1 MKVLILSC
9 NTGGGHNAAGRALYE
24 EFHRRGI
31 DCEFLDTLSFAK
43 PRASKQASSIYINVT
58 TKMPFLFQ
66 AAYNIAHWISSPHR
80 KSIVYA
86 FNRKYADKLGD
97 YIEEHQFNAVVMPHL
112 FPAEAMTYLQ
122 KHRQFRVRT
131 YAVATDYTCIP
142 FWEETNPD
150 YFIIP
155 HRELTREF
163 VRHGIP
169 HEKLIPLGIPVQRTF
184 GVRRNQAEARQALG
198 LPADGKL
205 IMVMSG
211 SMGFG
216 PLGKVT
222 AKLRKEYGTRLSIA
236 VLSGSN
242 EKLREKLKKQFA
254 PYPNVFIID
263 YTDQVSLYMDA
274 ADLLLT
280 KPGGLTSTEAAAKKL
295 PLILTDPIPGCET
308 MNASFFARH
317 GMALLPTSQKAY
329 LDAVKTLLDDP
340 QACAQITHAQ
350 EAYVSP
356 QSATQIC
363 GFILADCGYLED
375 PQEKDAIAESM
386 DPAEDKQTEPDA

>member
-31 DCEFLDTLSFAK
+31 ACEFLDTLSFAK
-43 PRASKQASSIYINVT
+43 PRSSKQASSIYVNVT
-58 TKMPFLFQ
+58 TKTPFLFQ

-86 FNRKYADKLGD
+86 FNSKYADKLGD
-97 YIEEHQFNAVVMPHL
+97 YIEEHQFDAVVMPHL
-112 FPAEAMTYLQ
+112 FPAEAITYLQ
-122 KHRQFRVRT
+122 KKRNLKIRT

-163 VRHGIP
+163 IRHGIP

-184 GVRRNQAEARQALG
+184 GVRRDQAEARQALA
-198 LPADGKL
+198 LPIDGKMVL
-205 IMVMSG
+205 VMSG
-211 SMGFG
+211 SMGYG
-216 PLGKVT
+216 SLGT
-222 AKLRKEYGTRLSIA
+222 ITEKLRKEYGNRLTIV
-236 VLSGSN
+236 VLSGTN
-242 EKLREKLKKQFA
+242 EKVREKLKKQFS
-254 PYPNVFIID
+254 PYSNVYIVE

-274 ADLLLT
+274 ADVLLT
-280 KPGGLTSTEAAAKKL
+280 KPGGLTFTEAACKKI

-308 MNASFFARH
+308 MNASFFFRH
-317 GMALLPTSQKAY
+317 KMAFLPDSKKAY
-329 LDAVKTLLDDP
+329 LDAVRKLLDDP
-340 QACAQITHAQ
+340 DARTQMMSAQ
-350 EAYVSP
+350 EAHVSP
-356 QSATQIC
+356 QAATQIC

-375 PQEKDAIAESM
+375 PEKKDLIAQSLAESEAM
-386 DPAEDKQTEPDA
+386 PAE